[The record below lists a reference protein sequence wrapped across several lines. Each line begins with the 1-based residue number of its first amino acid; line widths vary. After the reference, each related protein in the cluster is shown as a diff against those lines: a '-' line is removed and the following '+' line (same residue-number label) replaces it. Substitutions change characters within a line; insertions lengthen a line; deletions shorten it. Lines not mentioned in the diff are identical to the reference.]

1 MPDATSSATP
11 TIFVVDDD
19 SDSRESLV
27 YLLQTVG
34 LVARAYSSAA
44 EFLHAL
50 NLNEPG
56 CLVCDVRMPEM
67 SGLDLFEKLTA
78 AGSLLPVIFITAY
91 ADVPMAVR
99 ALKSGAAEFIEKP
112 FHAHTMLER
121 IQRALAEDRRRRL
134 QVAQLS
140 EFRRR
145 IETLTD
151 KELETLTY
159 VREGAPN
166 KAIAKTLD
174 ITERAVEMR
183 RASLMKKLQAH
194 SVAELIRLI
203 TEHEVISE
211 HRNDRRLSQSSW

>member
-1 MPDATSSATP
+1 MLDVPS

-19 SDSRESLV
+19 ADARESLV

-34 LVARAYSSAA
+34 LAARAFASAA
-44 EFLHAL
+44 EFLQAVDIHQ
-50 NLNEPG
+50 PG

-67 SGLDLFEKLTA
+67 SGLDLFEQLTA

-112 FHAHTMLER
+112 FNAQTMLER
-121 IQRALAEDRRRRL
+121 IQRALTEDRRRRE
-134 QVAQLS
+134 QAAQLT

-145 IETLTD
+145 IDSLTD
-151 KELETLTY
+151 KERETLAF

-166 KAIAKTLD
+166 KAIAATLD

-194 SVAELIRLI
+194 SVAELIRLV
-203 TEHEVISE
+203 TEHEIISE
-211 HRNDRRLSQSSW
+211 HRNDQRLSQSSW